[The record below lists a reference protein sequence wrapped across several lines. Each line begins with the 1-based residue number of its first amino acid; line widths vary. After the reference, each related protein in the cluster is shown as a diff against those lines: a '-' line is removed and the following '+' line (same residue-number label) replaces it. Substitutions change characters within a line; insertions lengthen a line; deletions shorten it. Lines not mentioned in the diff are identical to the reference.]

1 MQTEQLCWIEEFPDN
16 FTISQIMSHEVTD
29 EIDEDFGQKILLNCE
44 FADANSNDLL
54 RNTTSSFALL
64 RQLKKTK
71 AFIACLVGF
80 LLAPAV
86 GFASTNLGEKV
97 MVEMVTSK
105 GVIKLELDAEKAPTT
120 VANFI
125 AYVKSGH
132 FEGTIFHRVIPGFV
146 IQGGG
151 LESGMREKKTGAPI
165 QNEADNGLKNLTGTI
180 CMARTNDPH
189 SATSQFF
196 INLKD
201 NSFLDH
207 TGKTPQGWGYA
218 VFGRV
223 TEGMDVVEAIAAV
236 KTGNAGYHQDVPLED
251 IVIEKVSLAGDGQ

>member
-1 MQTEQLCWIEEFPDN
+1 
-16 FTISQIMSHEVTD
+16 
-29 EIDEDFGQKILLNCE
+29 
-44 FADANSNDLL
+44 
-54 RNTTSSFALL
+54 
-64 RQLKKTK
+64 
-71 AFIACLVGF
+71 
-80 LLAPAV
+80 
-86 GFASTNLGEKV
+86 

-151 LESGMREKKTGAPI
+151 LESGMREIKTGAPI

>member
-1 MQTEQLCWIEEFPDN
+1 MGLRRIF
-16 FTISQIMSHEVTD
+16 QIKAIGASVLGM
-29 EIDEDFGQKILLNCE
+29 LLM
-44 FADANSNDLL
+44 FSG
-54 RNTTSSFALL
+54 S
-64 RQLKKTK
+64 
-71 AFIACLVGF
+71 
-80 LLAPAV
+80 
-86 GFASTNLGEKV
+86 FASTQLGEKV

-105 GVIKLELDAEKAPTT
+105 GVIKLELDAEKAPIT
-120 VANFI
+120 VANFLE
-125 AYVKSGH
+125 YVKSGH

-151 LESGMREKKTGAPI
+151 LQSGMREKPTNAPI
-165 QNEADNGLKNLTGTI
+165 ENEADNGLKNLTGTI

-207 TGKTPQGWGYA
+207 TGKNAQGWGYA
-218 VFGRV
+218 VFGKV

-236 KTGNAGYHQDVPLED
+236 RTGNAGYHQDVPVED
-251 IVIEKVSLAGDGQ
+251 IVIEKVSLSEGE

>member
-1 MQTEQLCWIEEFPDN
+1 
-16 FTISQIMSHEVTD
+16 
-29 EIDEDFGQKILLNCE
+29 
-44 FADANSNDLL
+44 
-54 RNTTSSFALL
+54 
-64 RQLKKTK
+64 
-71 AFIACLVGF
+71 
-80 LLAPAV
+80 
-86 GFASTNLGEKV
+86 

-105 GVIKLELDAEKAPTT
+105 GVIKLELDAEKAPIT
-120 VANFI
+120 VANFLE
-125 AYVKSGH
+125 YVKSGH

-151 LESGMREKKTGAPI
+151 LQSGMREKPTNAPI
-165 QNEADNGLKNLTGTI
+165 ENEADNGLKNLTGTI

-207 TGKTPQGWGYA
+207 TGKNAQGWGYA
-218 VFGRV
+218 VFGKV

-236 KTGNAGYHQDVPLED
+236 RTGNAGYHQDVPVED
-251 IVIEKVSLAGDGQ
+251 IVIEKVSVSGEG